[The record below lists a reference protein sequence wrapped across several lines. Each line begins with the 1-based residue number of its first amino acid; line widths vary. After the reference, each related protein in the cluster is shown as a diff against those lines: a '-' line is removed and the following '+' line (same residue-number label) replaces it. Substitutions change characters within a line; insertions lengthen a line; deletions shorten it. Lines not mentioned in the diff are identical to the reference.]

1 MDLSDVVKRYVN
13 MALAEALSS
22 TFGGNSATAKVAF
35 PKAVF
40 PMGALP
46 KAAIP
51 KAAFPK
57 GALPKVAIPKVV
69 RAPNA
74 KPLPKPKFTV
84 SMRSVVII
92 KEVPPR
98 EKKRPREPAHPPP
111 RRLLNEGAPAEPAH
125 PPPRHLLNKGA
136 PAVGARPR
144 GALPRNVAE
153 PRGSVGASIAK
164 VRPFVRCYASNR
176 FIVKL
181 LLCSLVVSCVFLIV
195 FSEAM
200 GTRTKAMG
208 TRAKA
213 ATKRAIGARTQSFS
227 VPQE

>member
-1 MDLSDVVKRYVN
+1 MDLSDVVKHYVN
-13 MALAEALSS
+13 MALVDALSS
-22 TFGGNSATAKVAF
+22 TFGGNSTMAKVAF
-35 PKAVF
+35 
-40 PMGALP
+40 
-46 KAAIP
+46 P

-57 GALPKVAIPKVV
+57 GALPKSATPKAAIPKIAVPKVV

-84 SMRSVVII
+84 SMKRVVII
-92 KEVPPR
+92 NEAPPR
-98 EKKRPREPAHPPP
+98 EKKRPREPA
-111 RRLLNEGAPAEPAH
+111 N
-125 PPPRHLLNKGA
+125 PPPRHLLNKGT

-153 PRGSVGASIAK
+153 PRGSVGALIAK
-164 VRPFVRCYASNR
+164 VGPFVRCYASNR

-195 FSEAM
+195 FPE
-200 GTRTKAMG
+200 AMG

-213 ATKRAIGARTQSFS
+213 PTKRAIGARTQSFS
-227 VPQE
+227 EPQE